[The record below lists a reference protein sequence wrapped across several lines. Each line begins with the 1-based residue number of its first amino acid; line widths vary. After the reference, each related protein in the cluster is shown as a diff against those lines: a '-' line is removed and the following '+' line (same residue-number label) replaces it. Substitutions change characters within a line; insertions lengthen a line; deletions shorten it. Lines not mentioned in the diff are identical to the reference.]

1 MLLKKK
7 KKFKNTFFRK
17 ISAVSQDNKWA
28 DDFFE
33 DGGSGG
39 LQSFGE
45 IEWNLIGGKY
55 ECN

>member
-1 MLLKKK
+1 MLLIK

-17 ISAVSQDNKWA
+17 ISAVSQGNKWA